1 MLDCAGRKG
10 GLGAEVGIVGVEEHK
25 SVGFADSVGSKLMLH
40 FLLDGQ
46 ALLHF
51 LLTHSGPRRS
61 ELARPQDLARS
72 QSGPGQLQVFRTANK
87 F

>member
-1 MLDCAGRKG
+1 M
-10 GLGAEVGIVGVEEHK
+10 GIVGVEEHK